1 MARERTARIFKN
13 DLFKSSSNKG
23 ISETFDE
30 VVVVP
35 EGETS
40 DKPNAVRIVRR
51 NFGSRTLFHAEPVN
65 QPQNAVGPMAGGSYI
80 ALDSLAA
87 ALYPSFAAE
96 LEDFYGAIS
105 FHDRFETTAE
115 YASYSM

>member
-13 DLFKSSSNKG
+13 DLYKSSSNKG

-51 NFGSRTLFHAEPVN
+51 SIGSRTIFHAEPVN
-65 QPQNAVGPMAGGSYI
+65 QPKNSVGPMSGGSYV
-80 ALDSLAA
+80 ALDGIISTM
-87 ALYPSFAAE
+87 YPSFAAE
-96 LEDFYGAIS
+96 LEDFYGAINL
-105 FHDRFETTAE
+105 HDRFETASE
-115 YASYSM
+115 YISYSM